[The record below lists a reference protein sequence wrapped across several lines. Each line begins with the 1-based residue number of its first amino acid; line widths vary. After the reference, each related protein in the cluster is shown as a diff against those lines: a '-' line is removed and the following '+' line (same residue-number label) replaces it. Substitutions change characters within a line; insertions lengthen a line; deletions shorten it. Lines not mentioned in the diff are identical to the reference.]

1 MLQTIDD
8 PDELEEELEFL
19 RLEFEKNIEALRDFE
34 RFKMRAQEQYAERNF
49 ILHFFNWFVNVYNH
63 IYLSGI
69 AETQQY
75 TEKDKDLME
84 FLQNEYQEELEQIE
98 DLPPYSTIK
107 EPVSQLSVVSKTVKT
122 IPVKKPPESKT
133 SKLGFILA

>member
-1 MLQTIDD
+1 
-8 PDELEEELEFL
+8 
-19 RLEFEKNIEALRDFE
+19 
-34 RFKMRAQEQYAERNF
+34 
-49 ILHFFNWFVNVYNH
+49 
-63 IYLSGI
+63 
-69 AETQQY
+69 
-75 TEKDKDLME
+75 ME